1 MMTSAREGVIT
12 TCNKHRGR
20 SHMRRMA
27 WAALLLPALLASA
40 AVGQETKN
48 AETRNADIRS
58 AKAMLPHCSA
68 GLAPSAQD
76 VAGGRCAGIM
86 ATLSF
91 VSRVL
96 PDNLKFCHPSATTPE
111 QMLQVIA
118 SFIDANPDAGAQ
130 DFRLVALAAMR
141 QKWPCQE

>member
-1 MMTSAREGVIT
+1 
-12 TCNKHRGR
+12 
-20 SHMRRMA
+20 MRRVA
-27 WAALLLPALLASA
+27 WAVLLLPALTAA
-40 AVGQETKN
+40 AVAQETRSEPGS
-48 AETRNADIRS
+48 ETRGAEIRS
-58 AKAMLPHCSA
+58 TTAMLPHCAA
-68 GLAPSAQD
+68 GLAPDARD
-76 VAGGRCAGIM
+76 MAGGRCAGIM

-118 SFIDANPDAGAQ
+118 SFVEANPDAGAQ

>member
-1 MMTSAREGVIT
+1 
-12 TCNKHRGR
+12 
-20 SHMRRMA
+20 MRRMA
-27 WAALLLPALLASA
+27 WAALLLPALMAA
-40 AVGQETKN
+40 AVAQETGS
-48 AETRNADIRS
+48 ETRS
-58 AKAMLPHCSA
+58 AEIKSATAMLPHCAA
-68 GLAPSAQD
+68 GLAPDAQD
-76 VAGGRCAGIM
+76 IAGGRCAGIM

-111 QMLQVIA
+111 QMLQVIT
-118 SFIDANPDAGAQ
+118 SFVEANPDAGAQ

>member
-1 MMTSAREGVIT
+1 MCRVA
-12 TCNKHRGR
+12 C
-20 SHMRRMA
+20 
-27 WAALLLPALLASA
+27 AALLWPVLMVSA
-40 AVGQETKN
+40 AVAQEPKST
-48 AETRNADIRS
+48 EIRT
-58 AKAMLPHCSA
+58 AKAMLPHCAA
-68 GLAPSAQD
+68 GLAPEAQD
-76 VAGGRCAGIM
+76 MAGGRCAGIM

-118 SFIDANPDAGAQ
+118 SFVDANPDAGAQ

>member
-1 MMTSAREGVIT
+1 
-12 TCNKHRGR
+12 
-20 SHMRRMA
+20 MRRVA
-27 WAALLLPALLASA
+27 WAALLLPALLVSAAIMASA
-40 AVGQETKN
+40 AVAQET
-48 AETRNADIRS
+48 RS
-58 AKAMLPHCSA
+58 ANAMLPHCAA
-68 GLAPSAQD
+68 GLAPDAQD
-76 VAGGRCAGIM
+76 IAGGRCAGIM

-118 SFIDANPDAGAQ
+118 SFIEANPDAEAQ

>member
-1 MMTSAREGVIT
+1 
-12 TCNKHRGR
+12 
-20 SHMRRMA
+20 MRRVA
-27 WAALLLPALLASA
+27 WAALLLPVLMASA
-40 AVGQETKN
+40 AVAQGS
-48 AETRNADIRS
+48 ADIRN
-58 AKAMLPHCSA
+58 AKAMLPHCAA
-68 GLAPSAQD
+68 GLAPDAQD
-76 VAGGRCAGIM
+76 IAGGRCAGIM

-111 QMLQVIA
+111 QMLQVIT
-118 SFIDANPDAGAQ
+118 SFVEANPDAGAQ

>member
-1 MMTSAREGVIT
+1 
-12 TCNKHRGR
+12 
-20 SHMRRMA
+20 MRRVA
-27 WAALLLPALLASA
+27 WAVLLLPALMASA
-40 AVGQETKN
+40 AVAQETRS
-48 AETRNADIRS
+48 EPGSESRGGEIRS
-58 AKAMLPHCSA
+58 ATAMLPHCAA
-68 GLAPSAQD
+68 GLAPDARD
-76 VAGGRCAGIM
+76 MAGGRCAGIM

-111 QMLQVIA
+111 QMLQVIT
-118 SFIDANPDAGAQ
+118 SFVEANPDAGAQ

>member
-1 MMTSAREGVIT
+1 MRLLRWVLVIMST
-12 TCNKHRGR
+12 FG
-20 SHMRRMA
+20 
-27 WAALLLPALLASA
+27 P
-40 AVGQETKN
+40 AVGTAQEVRT
-48 AETRNADIRS
+48 
-58 AKAMLPHCSA
+58 AKAMLPYCMA
-68 GLAPSAQD
+68 ALNPDAQEP
-76 VAGGRCAGIM
+76 AGGRCMGII

-111 QMLQVIA
+111 QMLQVIT
-118 SFIDANPDAGAQ
+118 SFVEANPDAGAQ

>member
-1 MMTSAREGVIT
+1 
-12 TCNKHRGR
+12 
-20 SHMRRMA
+20 MRRMA
-27 WAALLLPALLASA
+27 WAAFLMPALLASA
-40 AVGQETKN
+40 AIAQD
-48 AETRNADIRS
+48 TRNADIRS

-68 GLAPSAQD
+68 GLAPDALD

-118 SFIDANPDAGAQ
+118 SFIEANPDAGAQ

>member
-1 MMTSAREGVIT
+1 
-12 TCNKHRGR
+12 
-20 SHMRRMA
+20 MRRVA
-27 WAALLLPALLASA
+27 WAVLLLPALMASA
-40 AVGQETKN
+40 VAQEPRSEPRS
-48 AETRNADIRS
+48 ETRNPEIRS
-58 AKAMLPHCSA
+58 ATAMLPHCAA
-68 GLAPSAQD
+68 GLVPDAQD
-76 VAGGRCAGIM
+76 IAGGRCAGIM

-118 SFIDANPDAGAQ
+118 SFVEANPDAGAQ

>member
-1 MMTSAREGVIT
+1 
-12 TCNKHRGR
+12 
-20 SHMRRMA
+20 MRHVA
-27 WAALLLPALLASA
+27 WAALLLSALVASA
-40 AVGQETKN
+40 AVVTSAAVAQ
-48 AETRNADIRS
+48 ETRNADIRS
-58 AKAMLPHCSA
+58 AQAMLPQCAA
-68 GLAPSAQD
+68 GLAPDAQD
-76 VAGGRCAGIM
+76 LAGGRCAGSM

-111 QMLQVIA
+111 QMLEVIT
-118 SFIDANPDAGAQ
+118 SFVEANPDAGAQ